1 MMENS
6 RTLARDIGPQL
17 DGRKVSLLGW
27 VRAVRDI
34 GAVKFLVIRD
44 FSGTAQVTAGKKF
57 STPEILATIA
67 SLGNEDVVSVEGHVK
82 KNAQAPGGVE
92 IIPEKI
98 GIVNK
103 AEVPLPIDVSGK
115 IESNLDTRLDW
126 RVLDLRMPV
135 SSSVFKI
142 QSCIVGAFREF
153 FRERSYVEIQPP
165 CIIGSASEGGS
176 ELFPIP
182 YFEKEAF
189 LAQSPQL
196 YKQMCAM
203 ALEKVFMTVPVF
215 RAEKFDQPTHLN
227 EVRQMDAETAF
238 VNDEGAMDILEGA
251 FLHILGRVKTEC
263 ANELKTLGVM
273 ELEVPQ
279 DPLKRVTYKEAI
291 GAVALKWGDDF
302 SKTHEKELA
311 KIFGNAFFLKDWPT
325 EIKAFYAMPYENNP
339 DVCRAFD
346 LLHNGLEISS
356 GTQRIHIPELLTKQ
370 IAAKGLDPENFK
382 SYIDQFRYGAP
393 PHSGWSIG
401 LERITMTITGRKN
414 IRECCL
420 FPRDRNRITP

>member
-1 MMENS
+1 MEKNS
-6 RTLARDIGPQL
+6 RTFAKEIGPQL
-17 DGRKVSLLGW
+17 DGRKVALLGW
-27 VRAVRDI
+27 VKALRDI
-34 GAVKFLVIRD
+34 GAMKFLVIRD
-44 FSGTAQVTAGKKF
+44 VSGVAQVIAGKKL
-57 STPEILATIA
+57 STAQDVLATVA
-67 SLGNEDVVSVEGHVK
+67 SLGNEDVVSVEGTVK
-82 KNAQAPGGVE
+82 KNAQAPGGAE
-92 IIPEKI
+92 IVPEKI
-98 GIVNK
+98 AVVNK

-115 IESNLDTRLDW
+115 LESNLDTRLDW

-135 SSSVFKI
+135 SSSIFRI

-153 FRERSYVEIQPP
+153 FREKGYVEMQPP

-196 YKQMCAM
+196 YKQMGAM

-227 EVRQMDAETAF
+227 EVRQMDAEQAF
-238 VNDEGAMDILEGA
+238 TDDDGAMDVLEGA

-263 ANELKTLGVM
+263 GEELKTLGV

-279 DPLKRVTYKEAI
+279 SPLKRVPYKEAI
-291 GAVALKWGDDF
+291 GALGLKWGEDF
-302 SKTHEKELA
+302 SKTQEKELA
-311 KIFGNAFFLKDWPT
+311 KIFGSAFFLKDWPT
-325 EIKAFYAMPYENNP
+325 EAKAFYSMPHP
-339 DVCRAFD
+339 DAPEVCRAFD

-370 IAAKGLDPENFK
+370 IAAKGLNPENFK

>member
-1 MMENS
+1 MENS
-6 RTLARDIGPQL
+6 RTLAKTVGPGL
-17 DGRKVSLLGW
+17 EGSKVTLLGW
-27 VRAVRDI
+27 VKALRDI
-34 GAVKFLVIRD
+34 GAMKFLVIRD

-57 STPEILATIA
+57 STPEILAAIA
-67 SLGNEDVVSVEGHVK
+67 SLGNEDVVSVEGSVK
-82 KNAQAPGGVE
+82 KNAQAPDGAEV
-92 IIPEKI
+92 IPEKI
-98 GIVNK
+98 VVVNK

-115 IESNLDTRLDW
+115 LESNLDTRLDW

-135 SSSVFKI
+135 SSSIFKI
-142 QSCIVGAFREF
+142 QSCIVSAFREF
-153 FRERSYVEIQPP
+153 FRGRDYVEIQPP

-203 ALEKVFMTVPVF
+203 AFEKVFMTVPVF

-227 EVRQMDAETAF
+227 ELRQLDAEQAF
-238 VNDEGAMDILEGA
+238 TDDEGAIDILEGA
-251 FLHILGRVKTEC
+251 FSHILNQVKMKCGE
-263 ANELKTLGVM
+263 ELHTLGV
-273 ELEVPQ
+273 ELEIPML
-279 DPLKRVTYKEAI
+279 PLRRVTYKEAI
-291 GAVALKWGDDF
+291 GAVGLKWGDDF

-325 EIKAFYAMPYENNP
+325 EIKAFYSMPREDTP
-339 DVCRAFD
+339 EVCRAFD

-370 IAAKGLDPENFK
+370 IAAKGLNPENFK

-393 PHSGWSIG
+393 PHAGWSIG